1 MEQRLVTAARNAV
14 ADPSPLP
21 LYRRLAEALS
31 AQLTQ
36 AAPPVLPPARRLAAR
51 VGLNRATVTA
61 AYREL
66 ARQGLTELRPG
77 RPRGQDR
84 GALPEP
90 ETGGPEVEPPPGAHD
105 LARYAPNR
113 ELLPGGAVFRW
124 LGFGEGEGEGVAQY
138 GTVWGHPPL
147 RKWVASRLAGLGIPV
162 ETDGLLLTSGVQ
174 HALDLVFRALAQAGD
189 GILVEDP
196 AYPGLPPLLA
206 THRVRPLS
214 VPIHPDGLHPEDV
227 FRAVRRRSPRM
238 AIITPTL
245 HNPSGVVLGADER
258 REIVGCLQGAG
269 VLVVEEYFDP
279 ALVAEG
285 PVPPPM
291 AALSQGVI
299 VVGSFSK
306 ALFPGLRVGWVAGPP
321 AVVRRLA
328 AVKRATDLSG
338 SPFLEAAAW
347 SLCNRGVLEDQL
359 GRLRRE
365 ALRRR
370 QVVFEALDRTMQ
382 PGFRWSRPRGG
393 FSLLVFLP
401 AGTSSRAVANRAAR
415 AGSWVLPGP
424 LMSVSGRDDV
434 LRVAYA
440 AHGGATLRQGM
451 HHVISALEGVAHE
464 VPLV

>member
-1 MEQRLVTAARNAV
+1 MEPRLVTAARNAV

-31 AQLTQ
+31 AQLTV

-77 RPRGQDR
+77 RPRGQER
-84 GALPEP
+84 GPVPEP
-90 ETGGPEVEPPPGAHD
+90 DPSVPAMEPPPGAHD

-147 RKWVASRLAGLGIPV
+147 RSWVAARLAGLGIPV
-162 ETDGLLLTSGVQ
+162 EADGLLLTSGVQ
-174 HALDLVFRALAQAGD
+174 HALDLVFRALVQAGD

-196 AYPGLPPLLA
+196 AYPGLPPLLS
-206 THRVRPLS
+206 THRVRPQA

-227 FRAVRRRSPRM
+227 SRALRRRTPRM
-238 AIITPTL
+238 AILTPTL
-245 HNPSGVVLGADER
+245 HNPSGIVLGREER
-258 REIVGCLQGAG
+258 REIAGSLENAG

-291 AALSQGVI
+291 AALSPGVV

-321 AVVRRLA
+321 PLIRRLA

-347 SLCNRGVLEDQL
+347 SLCNRGVLEEQL

-370 QVVFEALDRTMQ
+370 QVVFEALIGTVR
-382 PGFRWSRPRGG
+382 PGLRWSRPRGG

-401 AGTSSRAVANRAAR
+401 AGTSSRAVANQAAR

-424 LMSVSGRDDV
+424 VMSISGRDDV

-440 AHGGATLRQGM
+440 AHGGTTLREGM
-451 HHVISALEGVAHE
+451 QHVTSALEGVAHE